1 MKAHLRSICD
11 SFALAGYAAP
21 MPVPTKL
28 NPVGNYS
35 LVIRVQAEYSPA
47 TQMVTLR
54 CMLETPAT
62 GEHRG
67 FTDLDA
73 LLAAIEASVLALQ
86 DELRRAEP
94 ERGTG

>member
-1 MKAHLRSICD
+1 
-11 SFALAGYAAP
+11 
-21 MPVPTKL
+21 MPAPTKM

-47 TQMVTLR
+47 TQTVTLR

-62 GEHRG
+62 GQHRG

-73 LLAAIEASVLALQ
+73 LLAAIQAHVLALQ
-86 DELRRAEP
+86 DDLRRAGP
-94 ERGTG
+94 ERGTD